1 MEFKEFT
8 NPEEKDYD
16 ITSSFSKTER
26 AKKTSRENKISQIFT
41 ESLGNL
47 GFPELYELAHYGI
60 TDEEYTHPSLDTI
73 KKLEEYK
80 KYCKSLWNSNKS
92 NLAIFF
98 SNKIKNST
106 PEEQKQTFNNTM
118 IEYINMIK
126 NIYRFIDKNNKLK

>member
-26 AKKTSRENKISQIFT
+26 AKKASRENKISQIFT
-41 ESLGNL
+41 E
-47 GFPELYELAHYGI
+47 LYELAHYDI

-80 KYCKSLWNSNKS
+80 KYRK
-92 NLAIFF
+92 
-98 SNKIKNST
+98 T
-106 PEEQKQTFNNTM
+106 
-118 IEYINMIK
+118 
-126 NIYRFIDKNNKLK
+126 R

>member
-1 MEFKEFT
+1 MFY
-8 NPEEKDYD
+8 PL
-16 ITSSFSKTER
+16 SSHLY
-26 AKKTSRENKISQIFT
+26 IF
-41 ESLGNL
+41 
-47 GFPELYELAHYGI
+47 
-60 TDEEYTHPSLDTI
+60 D
-73 KKLEEYK
+73 
-80 KYCKSLWNSNKS
+80 KSLWNSNKS

>member
-47 GFPELYELAHYGI
+47 GFPELYELA
-60 TDEEYTHPSLDTI
+60 P
-73 KKLEEYK
+73 
-80 KYCKSLWNSNKS
+80 
-92 NLAIFF
+92 
-98 SNKIKNST
+98 
-106 PEEQKQTFNNTM
+106 
-118 IEYINMIK
+118 
-126 NIYRFIDKNNKLK
+126 

>member
-60 TDEEYTHPSLDTI
+60 TDEEYNHPSLTTI
-73 KKLEEYK
+73 KKLKEY
-80 KYCKSLWNSNKS
+80 
-92 NLAIFF
+92 A
-98 SNKIKNST
+98 
-106 PEEQKQTFNNTM
+106 M
-118 IEYINMIK
+118 
-126 NIYRFIDKNNKLK
+126 DKNNRKTR

>member
-60 TDEEYTHPSLDTI
+60 TDEENTHPSLDTI

-80 KYCKSLWNSNKS
+80 KYRK
-92 NLAIFF
+92 
-98 SNKIKNST
+98 T
-106 PEEQKQTFNNTM
+106 
-118 IEYINMIK
+118 
-126 NIYRFIDKNNKLK
+126 R

>member
-60 TDEEYTHPSLDTI
+60 TDEEYSLDTI
-73 KKLEEYK
+73 KKIEEYK
-80 KYCKSLWNSNKS
+80 KYRK
-92 NLAIFF
+92 
-98 SNKIKNST
+98 T
-106 PEEQKQTFNNTM
+106 
-118 IEYINMIK
+118 
-126 NIYRFIDKNNKLK
+126 R

>member
-80 KYCKSLWNSNKS
+80 KYRK
-92 NLAIFF
+92 
-98 SNKIKNST
+98 
-106 PEEQKQTFNNTM
+106 TFYNV
-118 IEYINMIK
+118 
-126 NIYRFIDKNNKLK
+126 